1 MVVEQQRTAI
11 VTGAAR
17 RVGRALAAMLAE
29 NGWTVLAH
37 VRAESDDIPPGT
49 IKVAADLEDASA
61 AARIFD
67 AAAALPPVALL
78 VNNAARFAWDGPGKL
93 DRDEFRRHLAINA
106 LAPATLI
113 EELARRRQGGGDAC
127 VVNML
132 DSKLSAPNPD
142 YLSYTVSKAALS
154 ALTDLYARALA
165 PRGIRVNAV
174 APALMLRSNGQT
186 EENFRAMH
194 ANNPLGR
201 GIEPGHVAEAV
212 LYLAD
217 AGAVTGQTLV
227 VDGGQRFMALERDV
241 QFLEAGGGKA

>member
-1 MVVEQQRTAI
+1 MAVEQQRTAI

-37 VRAESDDIPPGT
+37 VRSESDDAPPGT
-49 IKVAADLEDASA
+49 VKVAADLEDADG

-67 AAAALPPVALL
+67 AAKALPPVGLL
-78 VNNAARFAWDGPGKL
+78 VNNAARFAWDGPGDL
-93 DRDEFRRHLAINA
+93 DREEFRRHLATNA

-113 EELARRRQGGGDAC
+113 EELARRHRDGSDAC
-127 VVNML
+127 VVNLL
-132 DSKLSAPNPD
+132 DSKLATPNPD

-165 PRGIRVNAV
+165 SRGIRVNAV
-174 APALMLRSNGQT
+174 APALMLRSSGQD

-201 GIEPGHVAEAV
+201 GVEPKHVAEAV
-212 LYLAD
+212 IYLAN
-217 AGAVTGQTLV
+217 AVTVTGQTMLL
-227 VDGGQRFMALERDV
+227 DSGQRFMALERDV
-241 QFLEAGGGKA
+241 QFIEVGSGKA